1 MEDIF
6 LQSSPVIIPQKNH
19 PSSGNEFDLA
29 CLQDLGVSPV
39 PVDSLEGDENSGR
52 FFSVAE
58 VDFFLEKILRKQL
71 FGNKC

>member
-6 LQSSPVIIPQKNH
+6 LQSSQVIIPQKNH

-39 PVDSLEGDENSGR
+39 LVDSLEGDENSGR
-52 FFSVAE
+52 FLFS
-58 VDFFLEKILRKQL
+58 R
-71 FGNKC
+71 GS